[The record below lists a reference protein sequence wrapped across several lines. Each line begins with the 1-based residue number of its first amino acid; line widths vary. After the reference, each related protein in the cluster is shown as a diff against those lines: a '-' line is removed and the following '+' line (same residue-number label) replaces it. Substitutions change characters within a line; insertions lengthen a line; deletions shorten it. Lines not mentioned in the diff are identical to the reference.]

1 MDFLG
6 KNSLS
11 YGNSEYNCTRM
22 GGREPLGQV
31 VNSESLKS
39 NMKSTFIISNTFSW
53 SVHILQKATNISKQN
68 NWGKI

>member
-6 KNSLS
+6 KNSPS
-11 YGNSEYNCTRM
+11 CGNSEYNSTRM

-39 NMKSTFIISNTFSW
+39 IMKSTFIISNTF
-53 SVHILQKATNISKQN
+53 L
-68 NWGKI
+68 